1 MLSKHF
7 WEALQML
14 KLIGVETYYG
24 KVKALHGVSLE
35 VKEGQLVTILGAN
48 GAGKSTILKTISGL
62 VEPEYGTIHFEDRR
76 IDRKNPEDIVKMGI
90 SHVPEWRR
98 IFPELSVEEN
108 LLMGGFLIKE
118 KDLLH
123 ERMKEAFRHF
133 PILDKRKAQRAGTM
147 SGGEQQMLAISR
159 ALMIKPKILL
169 LDEPSLGLSPLLVQD
184 IFSTI
189 KELHQS
195 GVTILLVEQNVNH
208 ALKIADYGYVLTSG
222 KIFLSG
228 TYDELYEEEKVREM
242 YLGEG
247 KYVRRAKLWSGS

>member
-1 MLSKHF
+1 
-7 WEALQML
+7 ML
-14 KLIGVETYYG
+14 KMVGVETYYG
-24 KVKALHGVSLE
+24 KVKALHGVSLD

-62 VEPEYGTIHFEDRR
+62 VEPENGTIHFNDIR
-76 IDRKNPEDIVKMGI
+76 IDQKDPEDIVAMGI

-98 IFPELSVEEN
+98 IFPELTVYEN

-118 KDLLH
+118 KDLLRD
-123 ERMKEAFRHF
+123 RMEEAFRHF
-133 PILDKRKAQRAGTM
+133 PVLRQRQEQCAGTL

-159 ALMIKPKILL
+159 ALMIKPKLLL

-184 IFSTI
+184 IFSII

-208 ALKIADYGYVLTSG
+208 ALKIADYGYVITTG

-228 TYDELYEEEKVREM
+228 TYEDLLDEEKVREQ

-247 KYVRRAKLWSGS
+247 KYTRRDKLWG

>member
-1 MLSKHF
+1 MRF
-7 WEALQML
+7 IWEKRLML
-14 KLIGVETYYG
+14 KMVGVETFYG
-24 KVKALHGVSLE
+24 KVKALHGVSLD

-62 VEPEYGTIHFEDRR
+62 VEPENGTIHFNDIR
-76 IDRKNPEDIVKMGI
+76 IDQKDPEDIVAMGI

-98 IFPELSVEEN
+98 IFPELTVYEN

-118 KDLLH
+118 KDLLRD
-123 ERMKEAFRHF
+123 RMEEAFRHF
-133 PILDKRKAQRAGTM
+133 PVLRQRQEQCAGTL

-159 ALMIKPKILL
+159 ALMIKPKLLL

-208 ALKIADYGYVLTSG
+208 ALKIADYGYVITTG

-228 TYDELYEEEKVREM
+228 TYEDLLDEEKVREQ

-247 KYVRRAKLWSGS
+247 KYTRRDKLWGG

>member
-1 MLSKHF
+1 
-7 WEALQML
+7 ML
-14 KLIGVETYYG
+14 KMVGVETYYG
-24 KVKALHGVSLE
+24 KVKALHGVSLD

-62 VEPEYGTIHFEDRR
+62 VEPENGTIHFNDIR
-76 IDRKNPEDIVKMGI
+76 IDRKDREDSVAMGI

-98 IFPELSVEEN
+98 IFPELTVYEN

-118 KDLLH
+118 KDLLRD
-123 ERMKEAFRHF
+123 RMEEAYTHF
-133 PILDKRKAQRAGTM
+133 PVLRKRQEQRAGTL

-159 ALMIKPKILL
+159 ALMIKPKLLL

-208 ALKIADYGYVLTSG
+208 ALKIADYGYVITTG

-228 TYDELYEEEKVREM
+228 TYEDLLDEEKVREQ

-247 KYVRRAKLWSGS
+247 KYTRRDKLWG